1 MASPHLVI
9 GKESVRSDA
18 MSAKLRQDI
27 AFLTD
32 RLSRLEKQ
40 LNPNP
45 EVLKVYREMLES
57 RHAVLNW
64 LDENKRS
71 A

>member
-1 MASPHLVI
+1 MAHPHLVI

-18 MSAKLRQDI
+18 MSTKLRQDI

-32 RLSRLEKQ
+32 RLSRLENQ
-40 LNPNP
+40 VNPNT
-45 EVLKVYREMLES
+45 EMLKVYREMLES
-57 RHAVLNW
+57 RHAVLDW
-64 LDENKRS
+64 LNENERS

>member
-32 RLSRLEKQ
+32 RLSQLEKQ